1 MRVLGTGE
9 LCECCQGPGRSAAG
23 LLVRSWEYSFVEVIE
38 SGAVGVEGVRGRAPS
53 MPAAR
58 QVPFSFS
65 RGVSLLLRVREAEPS
80 HLHSQPTC
88 DGPADSPEEKQREG
102 ELGRKPD
109 QEVFP
114 DLRMM
119 KRTEDTDRRTVG
131 AEGGRAKQ
139 RDSWKRGNVTL
150 G

>member
-80 HLHSQPTC
+80 HLHSQPTL
-88 DGPADSPEEKQREG
+88 DGPQRQTG
-102 ELGRKPD
+102 HNPR
-109 QEVFP
+109 QAMAQ
-114 DLRMM
+114 R
-119 KRTEDTDRRTVG
+119 
-131 AEGGRAKQ
+131 GGFEAQ
-139 RDSWKRGNVTL
+139 RQTH
-150 G
+150 